1 MPGTTE
7 PCADLI
13 GRLLEA
19 GLGPTLLL
27 DRQGRVL
34 EANRKARRLLGRPAE
49 REGPWRLGET
59 LAGPLERA
67 LGRACRERRATRIML
82 TAAGGRRLR
91 VRLVPAARAA
101 TSAATFLAFVE
112 PLAKSSPRRPSRHRR
127 RADESPYGRIAH
139 ELPVP
144 WALKGDGLEVV
155 DCNRAFL
162 DKLGTSAVALLGRHI
177 DVAVPVGLA
186 HELEIHDR
194 VALERATTTRI
205 DHVLELAAGERQILR
220 LTRVPLGP
228 RGGMRASLLVVVD
241 DVTDRLRAGDGLA
254 GDGSLVQAILDYM
267 PGMIALKDAH
277 TRRFLFATGTD
288 RVLEGGAPGTL
299 VGRTAAEVY
308 EPELAAGIDAS
319 EDRLLAG
326 PSQVVDKRF
335 PHLVAGQMHWF
346 FSRKLV
352 VPDAD
357 GTPRYILTFNLDI
370 TREVEAE
377 QGLGRTTRFLDALL
391 DTTPALLSVKD
402 VATRRYVRVNH
413 TFCRV
418 MGVAP
423 EQILDRSVVDLDVED
438 AALHDA
444 ADSRLVASDGE
455 PSEQVYETTTV
466 LGRRWLKARKALV
479 RDEGGRPTHILTLA
493 DDITD
498 RVVAQQ
504 RLAASRT
511 FLSSIVQHL
520 PWPLAVQE
528 AETGRFV
535 LANLATQ
542 DGGLAPHPT
551 LLGKRARD
559 VFARAYA
566 ERMEELDR
574 QLLATG
580 AGRVDEEIVDPG
592 RQPAEWHH
600 VRKAVI
606 PDESGNGRYILTI
619 DEDISDR
626 RRMLEEL
633 SRSEASL
640 RRSQSIARI
649 GSWRREADGGRI
661 EWSEEMYRLLGV
673 DRAGGSLSLKG
684 IVRQIL
690 PEDRQRLRVLGRLA
704 LLAGA
709 ERQSVVVRARRGDGL
724 IRYLNIDA
732 EIEPAAD
739 GRLAALIGTCQ
750 DVTERIETERNI
762 YHLAHHD
769 ALTGLPN
776 RLLFDDRLG
785 AAVAAAQRQ
794 GSSLALLCL
803 DLNDFKGVNDTLGHA
818 TGDDLLRHVATRL
831 RGLVRESDLVAR
843 LGGDEFAVI
852 QHEASRT
859 GTAATLASRLIDGL
873 SSPFRINGQELFTS
887 CSVGIAMLSSPPTNP
902 AELLRQADMA
912 LYEAKAAGRGSFRFF
927 SPDMNAHFQERKL
940 IESRL
945 RNAVASG
952 ALSLAF
958 QPQVALATGELVG
971 VEALLRWHDGEL
983 GQVSPDRFIPVAEET
998 AQILQL
1004 GEFVLREAC
1013 AQARAWHDAGVQ
1025 VARIAVNLSPAQFAY
1040 QDLVLMVTQILRETG
1055 LAAASLELEIT
1066 ESMLMR
1072 DRSAAVSTLEALH
1085 ALGINI
1091 ALDDF
1096 GTGYSS
1102 LSYLKR
1108 FPLDKIK
1115 IDRSF
1120 VADLPHDPDDV
1131 AIVRTILSLGRTL
1144 GLRVVAEGV
1153 ETEAQRDFL
1162 VREGCDEA
1170 QGFFFARPTTA
1181 ADLPAALGRRS
1192 PRQQPAD
1199 PRPATPIGNAG
1210 LEPTTDR

>member
-1 MPGTTE
+1 MSPATE
-7 PCADLI
+7 PCAHLA

-19 GLGPTLLL
+19 GLGPALLL
-27 DRQGRVL
+27 DCQGRVL
-34 EANRKARRLLGRPAE
+34 RANSAACTLLRLPAKHDLLPLAQ
-49 REGPWRLGET
+49 R
-59 LAGPLERA
+59 LAGPLGRA
-67 LGRACRERRATRIML
+67 LSRALRAHRPTWTVLR
-82 TAAGGRRLR
+82 TARGRRLR
-91 VRLVPAARAA
+91 LRLVPMGPSPASVS
-101 TSAATFLAFVE
+101 TLLAFLE
-112 PLAKSSPRRPSRHRR
+112 PLPGRSPRRARR
-127 RADESPYGRIAH
+127 DVGSVPEATYRRIAH
-139 ELPVP
+139 ELPTP
-144 WALKGDGLEVV
+144 WALKTSSLEIL
-155 DCNRAFL
+155 DCNQPFL
-162 DKLGTSAVALLGRHI
+162 DKLGLSRATLATQPMERL
-177 DVAVPVGLA
+177 VPPGLA
-186 HELEIHDR
+186 RELEVHDR
-194 VALERATTTRI
+194 EAIDKATTSRI
-205 DHVLELAAGERQILR
+205 DHVLEQPGGARQILR
-220 LTRVPLGP
+220 LTRVPLG
-228 RGGMRASLLVVVD
+228 RSGEAGGALLVILD
-241 DVTDRLRAGDGLA
+241 DVTERLRTADGLA
-254 GDGSLVQAILDYM
+254 VDGGLVQAILDYM

-288 RVLEGGAPGTL
+288 RVLEGGSPRAL

-308 EPELAAGIDAS
+308 EPELAAGIDTS

-326 PSQVVDKRF
+326 PSRVVDKRF
-335 PHLVAGQMHWF
+335 PHPVGGRMHWF

-352 VPDAD
+352 VPDA
-357 GTPRYILTFNLDI
+357 GGMPRYILTFNLDI

-377 QGLGRTTRFLDALL
+377 RGLDRTNRFLDALL

-402 VATRRYVRVNH
+402 VGTRRYVRVNH

-423 EQILDRSVVDLDVED
+423 EQILGRSVVDLEVEN
-438 AALHDA
+438 APTHEA
-444 ADSRLVASDGE
+444 ADNRLVAGGSE
-455 PSEQVYETTTV
+455 PLEQVYETTTV

-479 RDEGGRPTHILTLA
+479 RDESGQPTHILTLA

-498 RVVAQQ
+498 RVLAQQ

-511 FLSSIVQHL
+511 FLSSIVEHL
-520 PWPLAVQE
+520 PWPLTVQE
-528 AETGRFV
+528 IETGRFV
-535 LANLATQ
+535 LANLASQ
-542 DGGLAPHPT
+542 DGGLPAGPA

-559 VFARAYA
+559 VLAHAYA
-566 ERMEELDR
+566 QRMEELDR
-574 QLLATG
+574 RLLASS
-580 AGRVDEEIVDPG
+580 ANRVDEEIVDHS
-592 RQPAEWHH
+592 RQAPAWHH

-640 RRSQSIARI
+640 RRSQAIARI
-649 GSWRREADGGRI
+649 GSWRREVTGSRI

-673 DRAGGSLSLKG
+673 ERSGSDLSLKT
-684 IVRQIL
+684 VLRQVL

-709 ERQSVVVRARRGDGL
+709 ERQSVVVRARRGDGA

-732 EIEPAAD
+732 EIEPMAS
-739 GRLAALIGTCQ
+739 GSTSVLIGTCQ
-750 DVTERIETERNI
+750 DVTERIETERSI

-769 ALTGLPN
+769 ALTALPN

-785 AAVAAAQRQ
+785 AAVTAAQRHAS
-794 GSSLALLCL
+794 GLALLCL

-818 TGDDLLRHVATRL
+818 TGDDLLRLVAARL
-831 RGLVRESDLVAR
+831 RELVRETDLVAR

-852 QHEASRT
+852 QHDTTRT
-859 GTAATLASRLIDGL
+859 GVAATLASRLIEGL

-887 CSVGIAMLSSPPTNP
+887 CSVGIAMLGSPPANP

-958 QPQVALATGELVG
+958 QPQVALATGELIG

-1004 GEFVLREAC
+1004 GEYVLREAC
-1013 AQARAWHDAGVQ
+1013 AQARAWREAGVPI
-1025 VARIAVNLSPAQFAY
+1025 ARVAVNLSPAQFAY
-1040 QDLVLMVTQILRETG
+1040 QDLVEMVGQILHETG
-1055 LAAASLELEIT
+1055 LAASALELEIT

-1085 ALGINI
+1085 ALGCNI

-1120 VADLPHDPDDV
+1120 VIDLPHDPDDV
-1131 AIVRTILSLGRTL
+1131 AIARTIISLGRTL

-1153 ETEAQRDFL
+1153 ETAEQRDFL

-1181 ADLPAALGRRS
+1181 AELPGLLDRRS
-1192 PRQQPAD
+1192 RCLTLA
-1199 PRPATPIGNAG
+1199 R
-1210 LEPTTDR
+1210 